1 MRRKKIPAD
10 IARKVIWWYL
20 HGLSLE
26 EIANKVGISK
36 TSVYNLIEMKN
47 TLGFKLALYHEI
59 AVHLAKKGLNI
70 DDYADIIRAG
80 KLLEKYGIHK
90 SAAWHVV
97 SAIPIACFK
106 IGIEPGKLIVFLHR
120 FEQFVATSKVKSL
133 KEAFEFAKTSMSAYF
148 SYLGYKM
155 KLKEEIAVLEVT
167 AQRKEQRHS
176 ALGQNTANRNEDLKK
191 AFEDERIKNIK
202 LNEKLEIQRITSP
215 ETLFTNKES
224 LKRLNA
230 RFGLTLSLDVVFRM
244 AMYLLKY
251 PHKNP
256 AFFMQSET
264 EFKVKRIRRRRRKLP
279 SGDRWINE
287 YA

>member
-1 MRRKKIPAD
+1 MARKKIPAD
-10 IARKVIWWYL
+10 IVRKVIWWYL
-20 HGLSLE
+20 HGLSME
-26 EIANKVGISK
+26 EIATKVGISK
-36 TSVYNLIEMKN
+36 TSVYNVIELKN
-47 TLGFKLALYHEI
+47 TLGFKLSLYHKI
-59 AVHLAKKGLNI
+59 AVDLAKKGLNI
-70 DDYADIIRAG
+70 NDYADIIRAG
-80 KLLEKYGIHK
+80 KLLEKYGVHK
-90 SAAWHVV
+90 SAAWQAVADF
-97 SAIPIACFK
+97 SIACFK
-106 IGIEPGKLIVFLHR
+106 IGIEPYKLVAFLDR
-120 FEQFVATSKVKSL
+120 FERFVATSKAKSL
-133 KEAFEFAKTSMSAYF
+133 KEVFEYAKTSISAYF
-148 SYLGYKM
+148 SFPGYKM

-224 LKRLNA
+224 LKRLNT
-230 RFGLTLSLDVVFRM
+230 RFGLTLSLDDVFRKVM
-244 AMYLLKY
+244 DLLKY
-251 PHKNP
+251 PHRNP

-279 SGDRWINE
+279 SGDRWNNE